1 MHIHIVS
8 IFPDIFASFLQT
20 SLIAKAQTKELL
32 TFSLI
37 NPRDF
42 SQDKHQ
48 QIDDTVYGGGAW
60 MLIKAK
66 PIIDAVESIIKPLD
80 SGSGPEWQTS
90 SRAIVFPSPS
100 KTVFT
105 QKHAHVF
112 AKYDHL
118 IFVCGRYEG
127 IDARWEQ
134 YFMDKYPEQFFKLSL
149 GQFIT
154 LGGETPSMVMVE
166 AISRLIPGV
175 IKESGSREEESYS
188 IKDGGANIEAP
199 NYTKPETVQGYS
211 VPEVLLSGDQ
221 KKIEEWRKNQMS

>member
-8 IFPDIFASFLQT
+8 IFPDVFTSFLQT
-20 SLIAKAQTKELL
+20 SLIAKAQEKGLIQ
-32 TFSLI
+32 FSCI

-42 SQDKHQ
+42 CQDKHQ

-60 MLIKAK
+60 MLIKAE
-66 PIIDAVESIIKPLD
+66 PIIDAVNNIIKQAQ
-80 SGSGPEWQTS
+80 WNN
-90 SRAIVFPSPS
+90 RAIVFPSPS
-100 KTVFT
+100 KTTFV
-105 QKHAHVF
+105 QKHAHVL

-127 IDARWEQ
+127 IDHRWEQ
-134 YFMDKYPEQFFKLSL
+134 YFMDTYPDQFFKLSL

-154 LGGETPSMVMVE
+154 LGGETPSMVMIE
-166 AISRLIPGV
+166 AISRLVPGV

-188 IKDGGANIEAP
+188 IKHGGTNIEAP
-199 NYTKPETVQGYS
+199 NYTKPETVHGYS

-221 KKIEEWRKNQMS
+221 KKIEEWRKEEMQ